1 MPPDSPSG
9 GGASADVDLKRDPS
23 PYSSSRRLP
32 PPCWAHEETGALIQS
47 YSQKWHALQ
56 RGNLKAAH
64 WEEVAGAVAV
74 RCRPLYAA
82 AHHAGNSPKTAVQ
95 CRHKMEKL
103 RKRYRSERRRH
114 NHSSWVHFPQMHA
127 MEMGAPLFIHGG
139 GGGADR
145 SKAAVAT
152 TVPPT
157 HIDDDSAGALRF
169 QITKALRAT
178 SPGLVNGHAEELLPP
193 AEPPSAA
200 GDMRRRK
207 KRAAGVPLLGE
218 MAAAV
223 RMASDG
229 FLRVEEMKM
238 AAAREM
244 EKQKM
249 EMELRRTEMMI
260 ETQNRIVNA
269 FIRGF
274 SQSKKKRPKV
284 NPEP

>member
-1 MPPDSPSG
+1 MARS
-9 GGASADVDLKRDPS
+9 SA
-23 PYSSSRRLP
+23 
-32 PPCWAHEETGALIQS
+32 
-47 YSQKWHALQ
+47 
-56 RGNLKAAH
+56 GNLKAAH

-127 MEMGAPLFIHGG
+127 MEMGRPSSSMAAAAAPT
-139 GGGADR
+139 AR
-145 SKAAVAT
+145 
-152 TVPPT
+152 
-157 HIDDDSAGALRF
+157 RR
-169 QITKALRAT
+169 RAT

-207 KRAAGVPLLGE
+207 KRAAGVPFLGE

-238 AAAREM
+238 AAAKEM

-269 FIRGF
+269 FMRGF